1 MTKIMNKG
9 FTKVF
14 FGSLA
19 FWTVLLGMVV
29 YNARAGEPS
38 AEEIIKKST
47 QNIYSGNEESTYT
60 MKLAEGSGGSPT
72 LRKMKVLYKRGG
84 PESAKLLI
92 KFMEP
97 ADIRGTGL
105 LSVLEKDKPA
115 DQWIYL
121 PALKKTRRI
130 KGGNE
135 SESFLGSDFT
145 VGDLTSIDND
155 RERYESKVTSSDDAC
170 GSAKCYLV
178 TASPKSGVD
187 VSSLPYSKKV
197 LHVRKDNFV
206 TEKVEFFNADGK
218 LEKVLSFE
226 AVHSAGANG
235 WLSDRLVMKNLL
247 TGHSTVIE
255 VAKRDTSKQPSDSA
269 FSQSALERN

>member
-1 MTKIMNKG
+1 MTKQFLKALLS
-9 FTKVF
+9 T
-14 FGSLA
+14 LT
-19 FWTVLLGMVV
+19 FWAILPGAIQ
-29 YNARAGEPS
+29 NARAADLP
-38 AEEIIKKST
+38 ADEIIKKST
-47 QNIYSGNEESTYT
+47 QSIYSGNEESLYV
-60 MKLAEGSGGSPT
+60 MKLNEGGGASDT

-84 PESAKLLI
+84 AESAKLII
-92 KFMEP
+92 KFLEP

-145 VGDLTSIDND
+145 VGDLTSVDND
-155 RERYESKVTSSDDAC
+155 AKRYSYEITSSAEAC
-170 GSAKCYLV
+170 GTAQCYVL
-178 TASPKSGVD
+178 TGSPKSGVD

-197 LHVRKDNFV
+197 LHVRKDNYV
-206 TEKVEFFNADGK
+206 TDKIEFFNTDGK
-218 LEKVLSFE
+218 LEKVLAFA

-235 WLSDRLVMKNLL
+235 WLSDRMEMKNLL
-247 TGHSTVIE
+247 SGHSTVIE
-255 VAKRDTSKQPSDSA
+255 VSKRDATKAPADSA
-269 FSQSALERN
+269 FTQSALERN